1 MIGVRPENKKI
12 RDMTHQELASA
23 PDSTVIAW
31 NFIRIREG
39 FGLTQ
44 SQTAKLGK
52 VHIAYVGKIEIGV
65 ACFGN
70 RAQQKWSKI
79 FNIDRTEFLR
89 RPDVGMAVVGVV
101 ADRGTITK
109 HPPEFEMKYLPSL
122 EGHESGTVICLRVSS
137 DALYPHLRKDS
148 YLYVLTV
155 PVSAIRNDNLVIC
168 AGDGADSVKEVEWL
182 SEGKILFK
190 GLGRGSTITKE
201 VSELTTVQKV
211 ALISM

>member
-1 MIGVRPENKKI
+1 
-12 RDMTHQELASA
+12 
-23 PDSTVIAW
+23 
-31 NFIRIREG
+31 
-39 FGLTQ
+39 
-44 SQTAKLGK
+44 
-52 VHIAYVGKIEIGV
+52 
-65 ACFGN
+65 
-70 RAQQKWSKI
+70 
-79 FNIDRTEFLR
+79 
-89 RPDVGMAVVGVV
+89 
-101 ADRGTITK
+101 
-109 HPPEFEMKYLPSL
+109 
-122 EGHESGTVICLRVSS
+122 VICLRVSS